1 MLLYKSLSLF
11 TILAWLLK
19 PVICCHCSNF
29 CSLPTTQVKVL
40 KESEWGSECS
50 EKVWKNKFLWLFV
63 KILETFWHHM
73 INCHRHVVSSHTKCP
88 FSLQHKVR
96 GRSLGFVG
104 WLSYDEDAGN
114 VEEAAPFANDDGVC
128 LGMFQTYIY
137 SVMEYIRPLF
147 VTQTCGAGMTNL
159 SVFVSSEVV
168 CGSCKLRVSN
178 WSPQTCG
185 WHHCLVTPCLREF
198 CPWHWI

>member
-1 MLLYKSLSLF
+1 
-11 TILAWLLK
+11 
-19 PVICCHCSNF
+19 
-29 CSLPTTQVKVL
+29 
-40 KESEWGSECS
+40 
-50 EKVWKNKFLWLFV
+50 
-63 KILETFWHHM
+63 M

-137 SVMEYIRPLF
+137 SVMEYIRLLF

-168 CGSCKLRVSN
+168 CGSCKLRISN
-178 WSPQTCG
+178 WSGDTLSQGILSLTLNLILKTLGLLAVVSSCVLCDINKNEMITG
-185 WHHCLVTPCLREF
+185 DIFSVNLAQ
-198 CPWHWI
+198 